1 MTNFITSYSVWR
13 ELYKKSKYNIWFH
26 IYLNNNIIV
35 YLRNYNEWFDL
46 KNYCETNKISICKIQ
61 LRYRSHI
68 VTIDTNNSDGVYL
81 VKSLL
86 GRIGGQGKDTI
97 TVGIL
102 KNNIVKKN
110 TWLIPEL
117 IIHHSDED
125 NIDKC
130 FPQCIIYNE
139 ISKSKTAVI

>member
-1 MTNFITSYSVWR
+1 MTNFITSYSIWR
-13 ELYKKSKYNIWFH
+13 ELYKKAKYDIWFH
-26 IYLNNNIIV
+26 IYLNNDIIV
-35 YLRNYNEWFDL
+35 YLRNYNEWFEL
-46 KNYCETNKISICKIQ
+46 KNYCETNKISVDKIQ

-102 KNNIVKKN
+102 ENNVVKKN
-110 TWLIPEL
+110 SWLIPEL
-117 IIHHSDED
+117 IIHHSDKD
-125 NIDKC
+125 SIDKC

-139 ISKSKTAVI
+139 R